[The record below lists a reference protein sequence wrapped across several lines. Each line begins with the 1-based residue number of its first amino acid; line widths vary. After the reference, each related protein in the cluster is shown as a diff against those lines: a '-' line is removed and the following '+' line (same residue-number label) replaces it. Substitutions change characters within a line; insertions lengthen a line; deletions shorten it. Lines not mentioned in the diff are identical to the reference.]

1 MPRFYLID
9 GHAQIYRAYYA
20 PFRDLTSPDGQPVK
34 AVYVFCQTLLALVAT
49 QRPDYL
55 AMVVDATDDTPLLRA
70 ELFPQYKANRPPRPD
85 DFDSQEQRIL
95 AIVRD
100 AGIPIYQLPGYEAD
114 DVLASLARR
123 LAADGFDVVLVSK
136 DKDLRQ
142 LLSDRISMYDVQ
154 SDQFTTP
161 QTLLETMGFT
171 PEQAVDVQSLMGDK
185 IDNIP
190 GIPGVG
196 DKTAVE
202 LIRQFGSAQAV
213 IDRAD
218 EIKKPKLRESVKA
231 FAGQLPITRQ
241 LVTLATDLA
250 VPGFT
255 PEACRFRGLSVEPL
269 ARHFREL
276 GFHSLLRRLEPVA
289 PDSPPIDRTA
299 AAMPGPRRPASS
311 ARPPE
316 ATTPAAEAHGQGEL
330 FGTAPSAGSTLAP
343 SRPSDGSAL
352 LPDGSAGSSDDSVRS
367 SEDGVRS
374 SEDGAG
380 AIPADPRVL
389 ETSEHLP
396 YQLINTPERF
406 EAFLE
411 QLRLQRRIAIDTETD
426 GLGAMSSNPI
436 GFSFS
441 WAPGTGFYV
450 AVKGPADATVL
461 ALDRVRAGLQ
471 PILEDPAI
479 AKVGHN
485 VKYDLLVYR
494 NCGIRVRG
502 LTMDTMVAAFVL
514 DASRLQ
520 YGIDRLAEQLLG
532 FRKIPTAA
540 LIGSGKNQRSMANID
555 LATVAHYA
563 AEDADIC
570 LRLADVFSAQLDRIP
585 KLRQLCN
592 EVETPLVEVLTD
604 MEFHGIKVDPGVL
617 AEQSAVLGRRIAE
630 LRQRILDSAGVAF
643 NPDSPR
649 QLADV
654 LFTHLGLKSVKR
666 TKTGHSTDV
675 EVLERLASEHPVP
688 RLILEYR
695 SLQKLKNTYLDALA
709 QYISP
714 RTGRIHTHFN
724 PTGAA
729 TGRLSSSDPNLQN
742 IPIRTDEGRRIRLA
756 FVPSSPEHVLLS
768 ADYSQIELRIL
779 AHLAHEPALIQ
790 AFHNDED
797 IHAAVAAEVFGVP
810 MAQVT
815 KEQRSQAKTI
825 NFGIIYGVTPFG
837 LSRRI
842 EGLSTSAAEK
852 LIKDYNA
859 RFPAIERFLHRCVEH
874 ARTHGYV
881 ETILGRRRPL
891 PDIHSHTL
899 TVRNAA
905 ERMAINSVVQGSA
918 ADLIKLAMLR
928 IHRRLTAE
936 NRPARMLLQVHDE
949 LVFETPRTAAEQDAA
964 LVREEMTSAM
974 TLTVPLKVELA
985 WGNNWGEVK

>member
-9 GHAQIYRAYYA
+9 GHAQIYRAYYS
-20 PFRDLTSPDGQPVK
+20 PYRDLTSPDGKPVK
-34 AVYVFCQTLLALVAT
+34 AVFSFCSMLLGLIAS
-49 QRPDYL
+49 QKPDYL
-55 AMVVDATDDTPLLRA
+55 AMVVDATDDA
-70 ELFPQYKANRPPRPD
+70 ELHRAQIYPAYKANRPPRPD
-85 DFDSQEQRIL
+85 DFTPQEQRIL
-95 AIVRD
+95 QIVRD

-114 DVLASLARR
+114 DVLASLARQ
-123 LAADGFDVVLVSK
+123 LESQGFDVVLVSR
-136 DKDLRQ
+136 DKDLYQ
-142 LLSDRISMYDVQ
+142 VLSEHISMFDLRDGQ
-154 SDQFTTP
+154 PTFLTP
-161 QTLLETMGFT
+161 QTLQDQLGFT
-171 PEQAVDVQSLMGDK
+171 PQQAVDIQSLMGDK
-185 IDNIP
+185 IDNVP

-196 DKTAVE
+196 EKTALE

-213 IDRAD
+213 IDHAD
-218 EIKKPKLRESVKA
+218 EIKRPKLRESVKA
-231 FAGQLPITRQ
+231 FAAQLPVTRQ
-241 LVTLATDLA
+241 LVTLSTDLTI
-250 VPGFT
+250 PGFS
-255 PEACRFRGLSVEPL
+255 ADDCRFRGLRTDAL

-276 GFHSLLRRLEPVA
+276 GFNSLLGRLARSETPNVEGAPPPDVVRRSPGPSPGLPPTGDGLFDHLAGSGSTQAAATPSASSDAPPAA
-289 PDSPPIDRTA
+289 PDTDALDPRTF
-299 AAMPGPRRPASS
+299 
-311 ARPPE
+311 E
-316 ATTPAAEAHGQGEL
+316 T
-330 FGTAPSAGSTLAP
+330 SAG
-343 SRPSDGSAL
+343 
-352 LPDGSAGSSDDSVRS
+352 
-367 SEDGVRS
+367 
-374 SEDGAG
+374 
-380 AIPADPRVL
+380 
-389 ETSEHLP
+389 LP
-396 YQLINTPERF
+396 YQLVNTPDGLAR
-406 EAFLE
+406 LVE
-411 QLRLQRRIAIDTETD
+411 QLRQQTRIAIDTETD
-426 GLGAMSSNPI
+426 GLGAMNAEPI

-441 WAPGTGFYV
+441 WAPGTGHYV
-450 AVKGPADATVL
+450 AVKGPPGAQVL
-461 ALDRVRAGLQ
+461 PLHDVVAALRPV
-471 PILEDPAI
+471 LEDPAI

-494 NCGIRVRG
+494 NCGVRVRG
-502 LTMDTMVAAFVL
+502 LAMDTMVAAFIL

-532 FRKIPTAA
+532 FKKIPTTA
-540 LIGSGKNQRSMANID
+540 LIGSGKDQRSMAAVD
-555 LATVAHYA
+555 LQTVAHYA

-570 LRLADVFSAQLDRIP
+570 LRLARLFDEQLERFP
-585 KLRQLCN
+585 TLRKLC
-592 EVETPLVEVLTD
+592 EDVETPLVEVLAE
-604 MEFHGIKVDPGVL
+604 MEFNGIAVDPAVL
-617 AEQSAVLGRRIAE
+617 QDQSAVLGQRIAE
-630 LRQRILDSAGVAF
+630 LRQRILDAAGVAF
-643 NPDSPR
+643 NPDSPK
-649 QLADV
+649 QLAEV
-654 LFTHLGLKSVKR
+654 LFNHLGLKSVRK

-675 EVLERLASEHPVP
+675 EVLERLADEHPVP

-695 SLQKLKNTYLDALA
+695 SLQKLKNTYLDTLT

-756 FVPSSPEHVLLS
+756 FIPSRPEHVLLS

-779 AHLAHEPALIQ
+779 AHLAEEPALIR
-790 AFHNDED
+790 AFQNDED

-810 MAQVT
+810 LGEVT
-815 KEQRSQAKTI
+815 REQRSQAKTI
-825 NFGIIYGVTPFG
+825 NFGIIYGVTAYG

-842 EGLSTSAAEK
+842 ENLSTSAADR

-859 RFPAIERFLHRCVEH
+859 RFPAIRRFLHQCVEF

-881 ETILGRRRPL
+881 ETLLGRRRPL

-974 TLTVPLKVELA
+974 NLAVPLKVDIG
-985 WGNNWGEVK
+985 WGDNWGEVK